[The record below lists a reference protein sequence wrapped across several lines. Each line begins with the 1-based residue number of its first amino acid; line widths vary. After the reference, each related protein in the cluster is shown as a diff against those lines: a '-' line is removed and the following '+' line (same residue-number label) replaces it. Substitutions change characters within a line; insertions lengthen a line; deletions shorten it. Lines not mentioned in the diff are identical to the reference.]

1 MTREQVSR
9 LKSTP
14 DPLVAPCE
22 TGRLASFNGVLSE
35 VAPVPPSARKSRASE
50 RPPAQMAPRVRPV
63 AQVPRGVLMRRRE
76 RDTSPGMFSAARTV
90 WDVPRVYWGECFLRL
105 IERTQ

>member
-50 RPPAQMAPRVRPV
+50 RPPAQMGA
-63 AQVPRGVLMRRRE
+63 AGAAGCASTERG
-76 RDTSPGMFSAARTV
+76 SNAAT
-90 WDVPRVYWGECFLRL
+90 
-105 IERTQ
+105 